1 MNIKT
6 NPADLRWWFWTVT
19 LLFIV
24 AAVAGWTPGYGIVI
38 AISAAQVFAQPYV
51 MTGGGPGDASRFLVL
66 YADPHRLFRFHAVRS
81 VAGTEAGG
89 LPVAPDR
96 NDHGD
101 LLRPLR
107 HRAGIEAGA
116 MEPGARGSAE
126 LSGVRSRWSVLDRF
140 ARLSCLLWLLAVA
153 WLAGAS
159 AAAPGIAAVPTS
171 PLVLQVY
178 VQDGCP
184 HCAAAKRFVERLQR
198 ERPALRVEYRVVDQD
213 PLAARTLHELALA
226 NGVWPP
232 GVPAFAVDSR
242 LLAMGFDDEAHTGR
256 AIAERLDATA
266 VANAIADAS
275 EAARKSASAAAESGA
290 GRVPGAA
297 ARVDA
302 APLAPPPVQSV
313 DHALF
318 GTLSA
323 SRLGLP
329 SFTLA
334 LGLLDGFNPCA
345 MWVLL
350 FLLSVLVRLQDRR
363 RMALIAGTFV
373 LVSAAVYYAFMAA
386 WLNIFLAVGLTKTVR
401 WALGAVAL
409 VIGVFNV
416 KDAVAWG
423 HGPSL
428 AIPDRAKPG
437 LVARMRRAMHSP
449 TLPASMLAVAGLAV
463 VVNFVELLC
472 TAGLPALFT
481 AVLAQ
486 HELSTAAHHA
496 YLGLYILGYIADD
509 ALMVGVAV
517 AALSSGKL
525 GERGGRW
532 LKLVSGAVMLGLG
545 VVLLL
550 RPQWLM

>member
-1 MNIKT
+1 
-6 NPADLRWWFWTVT
+6 
-19 LLFIV
+19 
-24 AAVAGWTPGYGIVI
+24 
-38 AISAAQVFAQPYV
+38 
-51 MTGGGPGDASRFLVL
+51 
-66 YADPHRLFRFHAVRS
+66 
-81 VAGTEAGG
+81 
-89 LPVAPDR
+89 
-96 NDHGD
+96 
-101 LLRPLR
+101 
-107 HRAGIEAGA
+107 

-126 LSGVRSRWSVLDRF
+126 LSGAHSRRAVLDRF
-140 ARLSCLLWLLAVA
+140 ARLRWLLWLLAVA

-496 YLGLYILGYIADD
+496 YLGLYILGYVADD
-509 ALMVGVAV
+509 TLMVGLAV

-525 GERGGRW
+525 TERTGRW
-532 LKLVSGAVMLGLG
+532 LKFASGVVMIALGG
-545 VVLLL
+545 VLLL
-550 RPQWLM
+550 RPQWLV